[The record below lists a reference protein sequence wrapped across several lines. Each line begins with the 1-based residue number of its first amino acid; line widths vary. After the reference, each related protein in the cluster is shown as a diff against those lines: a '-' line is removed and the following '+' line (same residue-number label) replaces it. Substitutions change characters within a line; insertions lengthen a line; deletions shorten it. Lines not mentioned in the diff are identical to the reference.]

1 VTGWKKKMRVGEM
14 KTRKEKNSLAMN
26 RVLLVVVAPPTGDW
40 GWRAHTSLVSR
51 RDGVK
56 IGRAKDLLL
65 LIFKQISFPP
75 NFLPLGRII

>member
-26 RVLLVVVAPPTGDW
+26 RVLVVAPPTGDW

-56 IGRAKDLLL
+56 IGRAKDLL
-65 LIFKQISFPP
+65 IFKQIFFPP